1 MSDSHSDLLSLVEK
15 FLKQTS
21 MYPTTFGEKVMGD
34 RHLVRRLRA
43 GGSVMLPTADKIKA
57 FIAANTPK
65 PKAKKKRPGR
75 ASRAKGRSLR
85 EAHSTA

>member
-1 MSDSHSDLLSLVEK
+1 
-15 FLKQTS
+15 
-21 MYPTTFGEKVMGD
+21 MGD

-65 PKAKKKRPGR
+65 PKAKKKRPVGPTRAGR
-75 ASRAKGRSLR
+75 VKGRSLR